1 MLAFASFSA
10 DEILVR
16 QDNGIVSFGSYDC
29 VKDINTV
36 SLLTHIVNAR
46 FTKCP
51 AWYFD
56 ADLHHSNRPLYKGRG
71 RRFAGE
77 NRLTST

>member
-16 QDNGIVSFGSYDC
+16 QDNGTVSFGSYDC
-29 VKDINTV
+29 VKDIATV
-36 SLLTHIVNAR
+36 SFLTHIVNTR

-56 ADLHHSNRPLYKGRG
+56 NDLHHSNRPLYKGRG
-71 RRFAGE
+71 RRFA
-77 NRLTST
+77 RPKSLTNA